1 MGSNSSGPQDGKWAL
16 PKRANRELA
25 RLLRSRMKELQC
37 ARPGRVRL
45 THVRAHARTPG
56 NEAADQLAKA
66 AVRSHAIW
74 GRSAAALSIARVV
87 HKNVHSGG
95 VPRCAEN
102 RAVSETIQYGYSE
115 DADTCRVL
123 GQELGVG

>member
-1 MGSNSSGPQDGKWAL
+1 
-16 PKRANRELA
+16 
-25 RLLRSRMKELQC
+25 MKELQC

-95 VPRCAEN
+95 MPRRAEP
-102 RAVSETIQYGYSE
+102 RAVSETIQNGHSE
-115 DADTCRVL
+115 DAAACRVL